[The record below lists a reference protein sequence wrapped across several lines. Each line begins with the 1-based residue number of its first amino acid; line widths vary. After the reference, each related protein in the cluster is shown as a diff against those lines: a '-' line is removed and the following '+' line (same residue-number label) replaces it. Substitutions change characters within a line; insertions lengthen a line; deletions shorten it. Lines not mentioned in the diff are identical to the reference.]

1 MKTKEQKA
9 MEREVNMERLRTIK
23 DTISELKATD
33 PGCQLT
39 DWALRQLVKEGVIPS
54 IKIGKKSLLSVE
66 AVERYVNEQLNGEM
80 IS

>member
-1 MKTKEQKA
+1 
-9 MEREVNMERLRTIK
+9 MERLRTIRE
-23 DTISELKATD
+23 TICELKVND

-66 AVERYVNEQLNGEM
+66 AVERYVNDQLNSESL
-80 IS
+80 I

>member
-1 MKTKEQKA
+1 
-9 MEREVNMERLRTIK
+9 MERLRTIK
-23 DTISELKATD
+23 ETISELKVND

-66 AVERYVNEQLNGEM
+66 AVERYVNNQLN
-80 IS
+80 SDRLS